1 MKIDVPSLS
10 LDAAGLVAL
19 TDLAPLQA
27 RTALTGTESYL
38 DAFVLCPGL
47 HLQQKAQALSQGE
60 RPERGEI
67 NKGFVF
73 RIENPATVYF
83 LQK

>member
-1 MKIDVPSLS
+1 M
-10 LDAAGLVAL
+10 
-19 TDLAPLQA
+19 
-27 RTALTGTESYL
+27 
-38 DAFVLCPGL
+38 PGL